1 MASDPRGHAA
11 TAAELLNTAAGFTAA
26 DASVR
31 QVVATRAIGYALL
44 AVADQLADLTDA
56 TADSGAKL
64 DDAAD
69 LIAGILDPAEVLDPQ
84 AVRAAGVVVSFRRV
98 LGARRAAR
106 RSGGAR

>member
-1 MASDPRGHAA
+1 VASDPLGHAA
-11 TAAELLNTAAGFTAA
+11 TAAELLNAAAGFTVA

-44 AVADQLADLTDA
+44 AIADQLADLTDA

-69 LIAGILDPAEVLDPQ
+69 LITEVLDPAEILGPH
-84 AVRAAGVVVSFRRV
+84 VVVPFRRV
-98 LGARRAAR
+98 FGTLRAR